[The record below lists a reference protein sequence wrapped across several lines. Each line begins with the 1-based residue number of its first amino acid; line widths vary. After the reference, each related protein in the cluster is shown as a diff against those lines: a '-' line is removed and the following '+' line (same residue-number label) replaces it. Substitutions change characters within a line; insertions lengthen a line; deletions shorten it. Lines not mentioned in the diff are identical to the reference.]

1 MKTTRKWTAL
11 LAVLCL
17 LTTLWTPVTVA
28 AEVPATEASA
38 PEVPVAAA
46 QEELLYFGRSLL
58 AKS

>member
-17 LTTLWTPVTVA
+17 LTTLWTPVTAA

-46 QEELLYFGRSLL
+46 QE
-58 AKS
+58 